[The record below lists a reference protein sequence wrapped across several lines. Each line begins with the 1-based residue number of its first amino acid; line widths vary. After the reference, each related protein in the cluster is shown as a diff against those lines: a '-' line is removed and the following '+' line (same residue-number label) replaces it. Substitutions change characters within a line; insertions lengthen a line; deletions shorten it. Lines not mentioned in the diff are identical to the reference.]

1 MRPHRP
7 SKLDKKSPTAVREA
21 IEDIRDVR
29 YVGVNRDVSLGEN
42 DRTGRHFDEESGSG
56 PDEGSA
62 ASENHE
68 AD

>member
-7 SKLDKKSPTAVREA
+7 SKLDKKSPTAVRDA
-21 IEDIRDVR
+21 MSDIQDIR
-29 YVGVNRDVSLGEN
+29 YVGANRDLSLGEN
-42 DRTGRHFDEESGSG
+42 DRTGRHFDEETGTA

-62 ASENHE
+62 ASEDHE